1 MKKLIIL
8 VMILV
13 LFVNLTYG
21 LSPPSPECPDD
32 IEEQLRS
39 KVLKQLPSFKESI
52 SDICQ
57 MIGTEYVLYL
67 NGVVTS
73 NLGNDYNF
81 QISLNTDEKLS
92 YTKYPEFM
100 SIDNM
105 KNLIN
110 FIENQSIYAQRIL
123 DIENP
128 RRNIGNSHVGFEPSV
143 SGVNLLELSHLY
155 FIISGND
162 LLVFDKFVDEWNE
175 KEAIEIL
182 DISDL
187 NKLRGCIDPDGGANY
202 YEKGTA
208 YYNSIKLTDYCEGD
222 KLIEAVCVSVDAPS
236 LELGDTP
243 FHCSNGC
250 KDGACIL
257 GEEPPEERECPQLG
271 YRRLGKYCNVSY
283 EWEHQR
289 EGGEFCD
296 NNFECKSNSCL
307 DSQCT
312 EPGLWIKF
320 FNWLAK
326 LFG

>member
-187 NKLRGCIDPDGGANY
+187 NKLRG
-202 YEKGTA
+202 
-208 YYNSIKLTDYCEGD
+208 S
-222 KLIEAVCVSVDAPS
+222 
-236 LELGDTP
+236 
-243 FHCSNGC
+243 F
-250 KDGACIL
+250 
-257 GEEPPEERECPQLG
+257 
-271 YRRLGKYCNVSY
+271 
-283 EWEHQR
+283 
-289 EGGEFCD
+289 
-296 NNFECKSNSCL
+296 
-307 DSQCT
+307 
-312 EPGLWIKF
+312 
-320 FNWLAK
+320 
-326 LFG
+326 